1 MTPSTPYR
9 ALKITPIDAENA
21 APILYELIGEATEI
35 GSADDNA
42 IVLADPSVAPH
53 HFVVRRSDERMHLLV
68 DLTERW
74 KQHDRGW
81 HEFQPGDVY
90 WCPRHG
96 RLEQLDRRGRC
107 PECCKRQG
115 SLWLLRPL
123 EPGDEFDIGTAF
135 RATLVERKEMPEQT
149 TVDLP
154 VFPPSDLFAAEAQ
167 PRVSIPS
174 IAPEIPVAEPPN
186 DDSNLWRWQPAGV
199 SLSVFLHHRVNRMV
213 AQHARQNDHCEVGGV
228 LLGDVRQ
235 DAQGNRFVVVTHALQ
250 AEFAAEARGQL
261 TFTQKTWLKIHQAH
275 EAQYPDKT
283 IVGWYHTHPGWTVF
297 LSDWD
302 LFIHRNFFKEPW
314 QIALVLD
321 PSLDRAGFFVWQG
334 QEVLSPNAPIEPFR
348 PLELDNWTP
357 TPRPRVRIKLL

>member
-1 MTPSTPYR
+1 MILSTPYC
-9 ALKITPIDAENA
+9 ALSITPIGVADA
-21 APILYELIGEATEI
+21 APISYELIGDSTEI

-53 HFVVRRSDERMHLLV
+53 HLAVRRADDRVHLLV
-68 DLTERW
+68 DVTERW
-74 KQHDRGW
+74 KARDRGW
-81 HEFQPGDVY
+81 LEFQPGDVY

-96 RLEQLDRRGRC
+96 RIERLDRRGRC
-107 PECCKRQG
+107 PECQKRRG

-123 EPGDEFDIGTAF
+123 QPGDGFDIGSAF
-135 RATLVERKEMPEQT
+135 HATLVARSEPDRHAMVEPS
-149 TVDLP
+149 
-154 VFPPSDLFAAEAQ
+154 VFPPSDLFRAETRS
-167 PRVSIPS
+167 RVAVPA
-174 IAPEIPVAEPPN
+174 IAPEIPIAAPPL
-186 DDSNLWRWQPAGV
+186 DDSNMWRWQPIGV
-199 SLSVFLHHRVNRMV
+199 SLSVFLHQRVNRMV

-235 DAQGNRFVVVTHALQ
+235 DTEGNPFVVVTHALQ

-261 TFTQKTWLKIHQAH
+261 TFTSKTWLKIHQAH

-297 LSDWD
+297 LSEWD

-314 QIALVLD
+314 QIAMVLD

-334 QEVLSPNAPIEPFR
+334 SQVLSPNSPLAPFR
-348 PLELDNWTP
+348 PIELDGWTP
-357 TPRPRVRIKLL
+357 QPRPRVRIKLL